1 MDARAKRQNARRAI
15 GVALAMLSI
24 AVVVLPSSSFAAPSA
39 EDVESAKQ
47 ELQVLEHEFEAAVE
61 RYNEARYQLSEN
73 ETSLAEARG
82 NMELEQ
88 RAAEAALG
96 QLEERA
102 VDAYTGMGSQFGSIL
117 EADSFTEFSDRLEFM
132 GAISASDAQ
141 LATEAESA
149 RQRAEWAA
157 ERYADEVQ
165 ESREHLE
172 EMSAARAEIERMV
185 DEQEALVADVQAD
198 YQAALAAQRA
208 AAEEAAAA
216 EAAAASSVAAGTPS
230 SGGDT
235 ASGGG
240 GGGYVPPVNGS
251 QASIAVQAA
260 YSIVGT
266 RYVWGSSDPSVG
278 LDCSGVTVYAWR
290 QAGVS
295 LPHSAAAQ
303 YANYP
308 RIPLS
313 AVQPGDLVYYG
324 NFGPHIG
331 IYVGGGKIIHASSP
345 APGGQARIDSMYGY
359 DDPWGAVRVT

>member
-1 MDARAKRQNARRAI
+1 MDARAKRQNTRRAI
-15 GVALAMLSI
+15 GAALAMLSI

-39 EDVESAKQ
+39 EDVESARQ
-47 ELQVLEHEFEAAVE
+47 ELQALEHEFEAAVE

-73 ETSLAEARG
+73 ETSLAAARDS
-82 NMELEQ
+82 MDLEQ
-88 RAAEAALG
+88 RAAESALG

-172 EMSAARAEIERMV
+172 AMSAARAEIERMV

-208 AAEEAAAA
+208 AAAEAAAA

-235 ASGGG
+235 SSG

-331 IYVGGGKIIHASSP
+331 IYVGGGNIIHASSP

-359 DDPWGAVRVT
+359 DDPWGAVRVS